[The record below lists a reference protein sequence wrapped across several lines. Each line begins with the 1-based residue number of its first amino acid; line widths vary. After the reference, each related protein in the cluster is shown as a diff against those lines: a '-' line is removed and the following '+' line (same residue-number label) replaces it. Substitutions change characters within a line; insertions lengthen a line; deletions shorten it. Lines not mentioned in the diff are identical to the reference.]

1 MSTLA
6 ELERRISALEAA
18 VAELRQEPK
27 TTLDMNWLE
36 RIAGSGANNPA
47 FDEMVR
53 LGREFRESHPYPEGT
68 EP

>member
-6 ELERRISALEAA
+6 ELERRIAALEAA
-18 VAELRQEPK
+18 VAELREGPK
-27 TTLDMNWLE
+27 TTLDINWLE
-36 RIAGSGANNPA
+36 RIAGISENNPA

-53 LGREFRESHPYPEGT
+53 LGREFRESHPYPEGL